1 MQTRRVARIDQ
12 RDWVGEDALARL
24 ARVACH
30 PHVVTRLLRE
40 SAFGSLA
47 ASTEQDARLVH
58 LDLLLLVDGEPVH
71 GAREER
77 EGAERAV

>member
-24 ARVACH
+24 TRVACH

-40 SAFGSLA
+40 SAFGPLA
-47 ASTEQDARLVH
+47 ASPAQDANTITGVAPSAGQAS
-58 LDLLLLVDGEPVH
+58 VKKVS
-71 GAREER
+71 
-77 EGAERAV
+77 VK